1 MMLRAAGST
10 MSGVEDGDRSNVA
23 NRACTDITG
32 RGELFYDEL
41 KKLPIG
47 GMEEAIGKAI
57 SELAGAEFLCT
68 ISNIDLSQ
76 IEGVQLDIFLSP
88 PKDFDLTDEPTEG

>member
-1 MMLRAAGST
+1 MSWSDSIAGL
-10 MSGVEDGDRSNVA
+10 GAGDVA
-23 NRACTDITG
+23 NDVLNNGTPRTG
-32 RGELFYDEL
+32 RYKLFYDEL

-57 SELAGAEFLCT
+57 SELAGASFLCT

-76 IEGVQLDIFLSP
+76 IEGARMDIFLSP
-88 PKDFDLTDEPTEG
+88 PKDFDLTDHLLDE